1 MANLKWKTPRS
12 KTRSRR
18 AANWKLGDVT
28 TVECPQCHQPKRPHF
43 ACENAERMT
52 AARSSKFET
61 STPDTTAAEMS
72 LRGVKIV
79 GVGHYAPAARRDQ
92 RRPREVARHDG

>member
-28 TVECPQCHQPKRPHF
+28 TVLCSQCRQPKRPHF
-43 ACENAERMT
+43 ACQNCGTYKGRQVLKVQEE
-52 AARSSKFET
+52 
-61 STPDTTAAEMS
+61 
-72 LRGVKIV
+72 
-79 GVGHYAPAARRDQ
+79 PA
-92 RRPREVARHDG
+92 G

>member
-18 AANWKLGDVT
+18 AANWKLEPVT

-43 ACENAERMT
+43 ACESCGTYAGRQVIEIRGER
-52 AARSSKFET
+52 A
-61 STPDTTAAEMS
+61 
-72 LRGVKIV
+72 
-79 GVGHYAPAARRDQ
+79 GH
-92 RRPREVARHDG
+92 EHE

>member
-18 AANWKLGDVT
+18 AANWKLNPVT

-43 ACENAERMT
+43 VCDFCGTYDGRQVVAKDDHA
-52 AARSSKFET
+52 
-61 STPDTTAAEMS
+61 
-72 LRGVKIV
+72 
-79 GVGHYAPAARRDQ
+79 GHS
-92 RRPREVARHDG
+92 HG